1 MCWPGQCTV
10 VRYGACVCDTRGSN
24 NCLFTYKQNEKVWW
38 FPSLSE
44 LMRINKYSCSVAATR
59 ITFLKYIVLKS
70 KYWHYLRGC
79 LANLCIWRLKCFLK
93 WPFSVPQ
100 WPKLLSK
107 EKKINH
113 YEVLHMFCMQIMHTT
128 TKQFLFN
135 TKNYAGTCMNL
146 NWRFKIL
153 NKYKRR

>member
-1 MCWPGQCTV
+1 MCWPGQCIV
-10 VRYGACVCDTRGSN
+10 VGYGACVCDTRGSN

-44 LMRINKYSCSVAATR
+44 LMRINKYSCCC
-59 ITFLKYIVLKS
+59 YEN
-70 KYWHYLRGC
+70 H
-79 LANLCIWRLKCFLK
+79 
-93 WPFSVPQ
+93 VPQ
-100 WPKLLSK
+100 IHCTKIKVLTLLKGVSGQLVHLK
-107 EKKINH
+107 IKMFLEVAFFCPAMTKTVVKRKKNQSLWSFT
-113 YEVLHMFCMQIMHTT
+113 YVLSMQITHTT